1 MKLIRSNPALNLG
14 RSVSDFG
21 PWLRHPF
28 AGFPAMAQLLEDFF
42 PSSASPSNARLA
54 TDLHEDA
61 NHFYARF
68 ELPGVKKD
76 AVKVELREGV
86 LTVTAER
93 RERAGENTSSV
104 TLSRSIT
111 LPDAVQ
117 EEAISARLE
126 DGILTV
132 SLPKQEHRKP
142 RLITVN

>member
-1 MKLIRSNPALNLG
+1 
-14 RSVSDFG
+14 
-21 PWLRHPF
+21 
-28 AGFPAMAQLLEDFF
+28 
-42 PSSASPSNARLA
+42 
-54 TDLHEDA
+54 
-61 NHFYARF
+61 
-68 ELPGVKKD
+68 
-76 AVKVELREGV
+76 V

-132 SLPKQEHRKP
+132 SLPKQEYRKP